1 MTAIFY
7 SYKTGILSFTDIS
20 FFRIN
25 MDLKDYGILRFVY
38 LILFVYI
45 CLNNQKIKKMTAH
58 EFNNNLVQMKS
69 NLQRFAMSLTS
80 DRDTALDLVQ
90 DTYLKAITYKDKF
103 VDYSNLKAW
112 VFTIMKNTFINNYR
126 RNVKENTIIDGTQ
139 DLYYLNMPHDKGF
152 VSPES
157 NYAQAEIEKAIDSLS
172 DDFRI
177 PFRMHIDGF
186 KYHEI
191 ADKLGLKIG
200 TVKSRIFFTR
210 QKLMLILKDY
220 DS

>member
-1 MTAIFY
+1 MTQY
-7 SYKTGILSFTDIS
+7 
-20 FFRIN
+20 
-25 MDLKDYGILRFVY
+25 
-38 LILFVYI
+38 
-45 CLNNQKIKKMTAH
+45 
-58 EFNNNLVQMKS
+58 EFNNSLLEMKS

-103 VDYSNLKAW
+103 VDYTNLKAW

-139 DLYYLNMPHDKGF
+139 DLYYINQPHDKGF
-152 VSPES
+152 ISPES
-157 NYAQAEIEKAIDSLS
+157 SFSESEIEKAIDSLS
-172 DDFRI
+172 DEFRI
-177 PFRMHIDGF
+177 PFRMHVDGF
-186 KYHEI
+186 KYKEI
-191 ADKLGLKIG
+191 ADELGLKIG

-220 DS
+220 VR

>member
-1 MTAIFY
+1 MTQY
-7 SYKTGILSFTDIS
+7 
-20 FFRIN
+20 
-25 MDLKDYGILRFVY
+25 
-38 LILFVYI
+38 
-45 CLNNQKIKKMTAH
+45 
-58 EFNNNLVQMKS
+58 EFNNSLLEMKS

-103 VDYSNLKAW
+103 VDYTNLKAW

-139 DLYYLNMPHDKGF
+139 DLYYINQPHDKGF
-152 VSPES
+152 ISPES
-157 NYAQAEIEKAIDSLS
+157 SFSESEIEKAIDSLS
-172 DDFRI
+172 DEFRI
-177 PFRMHIDGF
+177 PFRMHVDGY
-186 KYHEI
+186 KYKEI
-191 ADKLGLKIG
+191 ADELGLKIG

-220 DS
+220 VR

>member
-1 MTAIFY
+1 MTQY
-7 SYKTGILSFTDIS
+7 
-20 FFRIN
+20 
-25 MDLKDYGILRFVY
+25 
-38 LILFVYI
+38 
-45 CLNNQKIKKMTAH
+45 
-58 EFNNNLVQMKS
+58 EFNNSLLEMKS

-103 VDYSNLKAW
+103 VDYTNLKAW

-139 DLYYLNMPHDKGF
+139 DLYYINQPHDKGF
-152 VSPES
+152 ISPES
-157 NYAQAEIEKAIDSLS
+157 SFSESEIERAIDSLS
-172 DDFRI
+172 DEFRI
-177 PFRMHIDGF
+177 PFRMHIDGY
-186 KYHEI
+186 KYKEI
-191 ADKLGLKIG
+191 ADELGLKIG

-220 DS
+220 VR